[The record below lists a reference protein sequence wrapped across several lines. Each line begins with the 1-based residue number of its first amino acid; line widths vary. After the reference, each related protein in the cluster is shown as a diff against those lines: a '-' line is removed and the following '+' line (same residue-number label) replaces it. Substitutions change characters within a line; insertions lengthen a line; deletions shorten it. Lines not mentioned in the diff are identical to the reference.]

1 MIIKLTCI
9 ECGAD
14 LRVCAESERLADGT
28 IITTGTKLREALTC
42 LCEWCL
48 VSRDEEARAE
58 DQEFFENETGP
69 CYDSR
74 QIYQMVVRE
83 LY

>member
-1 MIIKLTCI
+1 MVKLTCI

-14 LRVCAESERLADGT
+14 FNVCAESERLDDGT
-28 IITTGTKLREALTC
+28 IITTGTNLLEALTN

-48 VSRDEEARAE
+48 VSRDEEARSE

-69 CYDSR
+69 CYNSR
-74 QIYQMVVRE
+74 QIYQFQK
-83 LY
+83 LNL